1 MRTTV
6 DGGVTVSELER
17 LISQEDLRAAQRF
30 HGNVCVPLAVGLKM
44 SYVAMQEL
52 GVSRAA
58 DREISAVVEVGDHHW
73 ASCLLDGVQWATGCT
88 LGKENLRIEPLGKF
102 AMTLI
107 EASSRRAVRISWRP
121 EFIEQALQWPLVVA
135 KREGRSDY
143 RPAAGEVAALIED
156 VLGGDAREQLTV
168 RRMEGYALAKAKMA
182 FDGFRCSGCGE
193 FVMAPFAREIDGQM
207 YCLACYKHAL
217 HQGL

>member
-1 MRTTV
+1 MQIV
-6 DGGVTVSELER
+6 DGPV
-17 LISQEDLRAAQRF
+17 SQEDLRAAQAF

-52 GVSRAA
+52 GTPRSA
-58 DREISAVVEVGDHHW
+58 DRELSAVVEVGDHHW

-107 EASSRRAVRISWRP
+107 EAASHRAVRVSWRP
-121 EFIEQALQWPLVVA
+121 EFIEQALEWPLVVA
-135 KREGRSDY
+135 KRSGRSDY
-143 RPAAGEVAALIED
+143 RPQPDEVPSLIRD
-156 VLGGDAREQLTV
+156 VLGGDAKEQMTV
-168 RRMEGYALAKAKMA
+168 RHIDGYPLAKVKTA
-182 FDGFRCSGCGE
+182 FDGVRCAGCGE
-193 FVMAPFAREIDGQM
+193 FVMSPFAREIGGQM
-207 YCLACYKHAL
+207 HCLTCHKHAL